1 MGRGEKKKRD
11 GNIPRS
17 NSDPSIDVVV
27 AVGNGDT
34 PPRQLRIAV
43 GYGCDSARD
52 K

>member
-1 MGRGEKKKRD
+1 MGCGEKKKRD

-17 NSDPSIDVVV
+17 NSEPSIDVVV

-34 PPRQLRIAV
+34 PPRQLCITV
-43 GYGCDSARD
+43 GYSSDSARD